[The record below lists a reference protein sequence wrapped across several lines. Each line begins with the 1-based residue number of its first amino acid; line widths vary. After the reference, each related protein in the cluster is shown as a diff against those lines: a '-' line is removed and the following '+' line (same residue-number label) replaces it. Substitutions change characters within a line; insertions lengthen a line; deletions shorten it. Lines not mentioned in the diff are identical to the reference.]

1 MPRVKSGVQTRKR
14 RKKILKQAKG
24 YFGSKRTLYRT
35 ANEQV
40 MRSLNYAYISRRLRK
55 RDFRK
60 LWIQRINAACKLN
73 GYKYSH
79 LIHGLSLANVE
90 INRKM
95 LADMAV
101 NDMAGF
107 QELIEISKEA
117 IANKQPKGKEAK
129 VVVRKAK
136 LAKPQTAKEEK
147 PVKEEKLAKEEKPV
161 KEEKPAKEEKVVE
174 KPAKEEKVAE
184 EKEVKEEKVVKE
196 EKPAKEAVV
205 EEDFEDEEELDEET
219 LEGVETSDE
228 DDDESDADHQGT
240 DFVYHISQVRDDKSK
255 HYRKWRV
262 RRSGSKKTIK
272 HFDTQKE
279 AIVAAKRYATTNDT
293 RIVVHRRDGR
303 IRKSN

>member
-147 PVKEEKLAKEEKPV
+147 PVKEEKPAKEGKVAEEKEAPKKEVKEEKV
-161 KEEKPAKEEKVVE
+161 AKEEKPAKEAVV
-174 KPAKEEKVAE
+174 E
-184 EKEVKEEKVVKE
+184 EKEAPKKE
-196 EKPAKEAVV
+196 AKEAVV

>member
-60 LWIQRINAACKLN
+60 LWIQRINAACKLH

-101 NDMAGF
+101 NDPEGF
-107 QELIEISKEA
+107 KQLIDIAKHA
-117 IANKQPKGKEAK
+117 IDNKSTDK

-136 LAKPQTAKEEK
+136 LVKVETKEDNVVEKKAKPTKETKVTEEKTVKEDK
-147 PVKEEKLAKEEKPV
+147 PVKEEKV
-161 KEEKPAKEEKVVE
+161 VEEKPAKEVVE
-174 KPAKEEKVAE
+174 VVDEETH
-184 EKEVKEEKVVKE
+184 
-196 EKPAKEAVV
+196 
-205 EEDFEDEEELDEET
+205 EELDEET

-228 DDDESDADHQGT
+228 DDDEEDSDYDGT
-240 DFVYHISQVRDDKSK
+240 NFVYHISQVKDEKSP

-272 HFDTQKE
+272 HFETQKD
-279 AIVAAKRYATTNDT
+279 AIVAAKRYADSNDT
-293 RIVVHRRDGR
+293 RIVIHRRDGR
-303 IRKSN
+303 IRKNH

>member
-60 LWIQRINAACKLN
+60 LWIQRINAACKLH

-101 NDMAGF
+101 HDMEGF
-107 QELIEISKEA
+107 KQLIDISKHA
-117 IANKQPKGKEAK
+117 IENKSSDK

-136 LAKPQTAKEEK
+136 L
-147 PVKEEKLAKEEKPV
+147 VKVE
-161 KEEKPAKEEKVVE
+161 KEEKVVE
-174 KPAKEEKVAE
+174 KKAKPT
-184 EKEVKEEKVVKE
+184 KETKVVE
-196 EKPAKEAVV
+196 EKPAKEVKHV
-205 EEDFEDEEELDEET
+205 EEKPTKEVKSEKETKPIVEDKVEEKVEEPVEEVSLDEEHEELDEET

-228 DDDESDADHQGT
+228 DDDEDDADHDGT
-240 DFVYHISQVRDDKSK
+240 SFVYHISQVKDEKSP

-272 HFDTQKE
+272 HFETQKD
-279 AIVAAKRYATTNDT
+279 AIVAAKRYADSNDT
-293 RIVVHRRDGR
+293 RIVVHKRDGR
-303 IRKSN
+303 IRKHN